1 VIEGR
6 VERITPPER
15 RAIRVRCLGLHVL
28 LCAIGLLGLAAVARA
43 QKTDVIVLANGDRVT
58 GEIKYYKQG
67 RITIDTSHS
76 GWISIKWNKILS
88 VESDKM
94 YDVETVDGVHHFG
107 SLAPSDPVGQLTIA
121 LGPRTLTVS
130 FFEVFTLA
138 FVGQKFWSRWEGS
151 LDLGFNYTQSS
162 NLVQFNLNGDATYR
176 MRNYQVVTTLSSFF
190 SRQDETTSADRAS
203 YALRYD
209 RFLGNRWL
217 AEGGFGL
224 DRNIQLGLKLRAS
237 FGLGAGRFLV
247 QENQKQLIAFAGVL
261 GNHEQPVA
269 GEGKLNAEA
278 VVGVRYYYFMY
289 DFPKITI
296 SSTLQVYPSITEG
309 GRVRLEAAASA
320 KREIVSDFYLSV
332 SIYDSFDSRE
342 PTTGQAKND
351 WGPTL
356 SIGWQF

>member
-1 VIEGR
+1 V
-6 VERITPPER
+6 
-15 RAIRVRCLGLHVL
+15 LGLERNTRRRVGTIL
-28 LCAIGLLGLAAVARA
+28 VALGLCVIAAPALA
-43 QKTDVIVLANGDRVT
+43 QKTDAITLLNGDRVT

-88 VESDKM
+88 VESDKLF
-94 YDVETVDGVHHFG
+94 DVETIDGVHHFG
-107 SLAPSDPVGQLTIA
+107 SLAPSDPPGKLTLI
-121 LGPRTLTVS
+121 LGPQTLTVS

-151 LDLGFNYTQSS
+151 LDFGFNYTQSS
-162 NLVQFNLNGDATYR
+162 NLVQFNLNADATYR
-176 MRNYQVVTTLSSFF
+176 MRNYQLVTTLSSFF
-190 SRQDETTSADRAS
+190 SRQDDTTSADRAG

-217 AEGGFGL
+217 VEGGVGL
-224 DRNIQLGLKLRAS
+224 DRNIQLGLKLRAA

-247 QENQKQLIAFAGVL
+247 QENQKQLIVFAGAL

-269 GEGKLNAEA
+269 GEGKFNAEA

-296 SSTLQVYPSITEG
+296 GSTLQVYPSITEG
-309 GRVRLEAAASA
+309 GRVRLEATASA

-332 SIYDSFDSRE
+332 SIYDSFDSRD

-356 SIGWQF
+356 SVGWQF